1 MSGNT
6 ITPFRLPQRAT
17 LAYPVRVQIGP
28 LKLESNLFLSPL
40 AGYTNLPFRLVVR
53 EIGGVGLCTTDL
65 VNARSLIEK
74 NPKAFKLIETS
85 AADAPLAVQ
94 LFGSVPEEMR
104 DAASYLESIGVHSID
119 INMGCPV
126 KKVCKVGG
134 GSAMMTELDKT
145 SALVRGM
152 VNAVKIPV
160 TVKMRLGWDDE
171 NLTAPDLACA
181 LEDAGVAAIFVHG
194 RTREQG
200 FGGTVNLAGIRKVVE
215 AVKDI
220 PVIGNGDIVTPQAAK
235 KMLDETG
242 CAGVSIGR
250 GAFYDPWIFQRT
262 RQFLKSCS
270 SGRESALIPNSTAE
284 NNEPTHVGCHENNGE
299 LPPEPPF
306 AERVR
311 VMNRHLDLMVE
322 VFGEELGCRMF
333 RKVAP
338 WYARRFGPCHEFNKR
353 VVQVSTR
360 AEFQDVL
367 ENYIRWRQQFLDEH
381 GELLPRF
388 QQPPMVASF
397 MRDEPASTQ
406 REQIPVPKGPVEVW

>member
-1 MSGNT
+1 MR
-6 ITPFRLPQRAT
+6 F
-17 LAYPVRVQIGP
+17 GP
-28 LKLESNLFLSPL
+28 LQFESNLFLSPL
-40 AGYTNLPFRLVVR
+40 AGYTNLPFRRVVR

-85 AADAPLAVQ
+85 PEDSPLAVQ
-94 LFGSVPEEMR
+94 LFGSVAEEMR
-104 DAASYLESIGVHSID
+104 EAALMVETRGAVSID

-126 KKVCKVGG
+126 KKVVKIGG

-145 SALVRGM
+145 AALVRGM

-160 TVKMRLGWDDE
+160 TAKMRLGWDDD
-171 NLTAPDLACA
+171 NLTAPDLARA
-181 LEDAGVAAIFVHG
+181 LEDAGAAAIFVHG

-215 AVKDI
+215 AVKNI

-235 KMLDETG
+235 KMFDETG

-262 RQFLKSCS
+262 LQFVQ
-270 SGRESALIPNSTAE
+270 T
-284 NNEPTHVGCHENNGE
+284 GE
-299 LPPEPPF
+299 LPPEPVF
-306 AERVR
+306 AERIR
-311 VMNRHLDLMVE
+311 VMRRHLDLMIE

-338 WYARRFGPCHEFNKR
+338 WYAKRFGPCHEFNKK
-353 VVQVSTR
+353 VVQVATK
-360 AEFQDVL
+360 AQFDEVL
-367 ENYIRWRQQFLDEH
+367 ESYIRWRQQFLDEQ

-388 QQPPMVASF
+388 QPAPMIASF
-397 MRDEPASTQ
+397 MREPEPASTTRQ
-406 REQIPVPKGPVEVW
+406 DIPVPRGPVEVW

>member
-1 MSGNT
+1 MFPR
-6 ITPFRLPQRAT
+6 PFSFNLTA
-17 LAYPVRVQIGP
+17 VRFGP
-28 LKLESNLFLSPL
+28 LNLSSNLFLSPL

-85 AADAPLAVQ
+85 PADAPLAVQ

-104 DAASYLESIGVHSID
+104 DAALMVEARGAVSVD

-126 KKVCKVGG
+126 KKVVKIGG

-145 SALVRGM
+145 SALVRMM

-160 TVKMRLGWDDE
+160 TAKMRLGWDDD
-171 NLTAPDLACA
+171 NLTAPDLARA

-200 FGGTVNLAGIRKVVE
+200 FGGTVNLAGIRKVVA
-215 AVKDI
+215 AVKNI
-220 PVIGNGDIVTPQAAK
+220 SVIGNGDIVTPQAAK
-235 KMLDETG
+235 KMFDETG

-250 GAFYDPWIFQRT
+250 GAFYDPWIFKRT
-262 RQFLKSCS
+262 LEYMKA
-270 SGRESALIPNSTAE
+270 GRDALPRVHAPADPQVS
-284 NNEPTHVGCHENNGE
+284 PTSNDSV
-299 LPPEPPF
+299 PPEPSF
-306 AERVR
+306 AERIR

-322 VFGEELGCRMF
+322 VFGEEHGCRMF

-338 WYARRFGPCHEFNKR
+338 WYSKRFGPCHEFNKK
-353 VVQVSTR
+353 VVQVRTR
-360 AEFQDVL
+360 TEFRDVL
-367 ENYIRWRQQFLDEH
+367 ENYIRWRQQFLDEC

-388 QQPPMVASF
+388 APAPMIASF
-397 MRDEPASTQ
+397 MRDEPASTT
-406 REQIPVPKGPVEVW
+406 RTHIPVPKGPVEVW